1 MKGNKLERSVQELS
15 KEMGSIDIETGKWLL
30 STLTPSAYVNKN
42 KVTCLECGHEFTSE
56 FCNIDGTI
64 DCPICGKHLKLIQS
78 RKKHYDEGQFSAVT
92 NEYKGW
98 QVLRFFWVNKYRG
111 LNRMYQSV
119 EEVTQIW
126 LNETSKVYLAKP
138 LVMYP
143 NRVRNPF
150 RLGFWNGKT
159 WVDNELLI
167 RRPSKDHYCGF
178 DCSKLGYKAL
188 KVISIAS
195 FLKYRGVTRRI
206 GTYPFGYQFD
216 DFASFLTQPL
226 AEVVYKSKQTK
237 LLSSLIKDNFW
248 KKDESFPKRI
258 AALKVALRH
267 KYFLSH
273 HLRVSAE
280 KNCFRHVTPTYNDW
294 CDTIRQVIELGLDYR
309 SPKYVCPE
317 NLLGLHIALNNRI
330 TRKRN
335 KEEALKKLK
344 SERKKNEEYVK
355 NRERFFGINLVDKEN
370 DFSIQVLKSVD
381 DFYKEGDEMNHCVFN
396 CGYYD
401 VAARPNSLILSA
413 RRGVDWSKSKEI
425 IETVE
430 VDLREMV
437 IAQSRGHNNQI
448 TDLHGKIMRLI
459 MEHMGEIEECNKKKA
474 ELKEKV
480 A

>member
-15 KEMGSIDIETGKWLL
+15 KEMGGIDIETGKWLL

-119 EEVTQIW
+119 EEVEQIW
-126 LNETSKVYLAKP
+126 FNEASKIYLAKP

-167 RRPSKDHYCGF
+167 RRPSKDYYCGF

-188 KVISIAS
+188 KVISVAS

-206 GTYPFGYQFD
+206 SAYPLGVQFD
-216 DFASFLTQPL
+216 EFAYALVQPL
-226 AEVVYKSKQTK
+226 AEVMYKSKQTK
-237 LLSSLIKDNFW
+237 LLASLSSCNFW
-248 KKDESFPKRI
+248 KRDRNFSKRI
-258 AALKVALRH
+258 MALKIALRH
-267 KYFLSH
+267 KYFLTHKFKTSH
-273 HLRVSAE
+273 GNSYRQE
-280 KNCFRHVTPTYNDW
+280 QTYRDW
-294 CDTIRQVIELGLDYR
+294 YDTIEQVIDLELDYR
-309 SPKYVCPE
+309 SPKYVCPDD
-317 NLLGLHIALNNRI
+317 LLQLHQTLNKRV
-330 TRKRN
+330 TREREKRE
-335 KEEALKKLK
+335 KLDKLK
-344 SERKKNEEYVK
+344 SERQRNESYIK
-355 NRERFFGINLVDKEN
+355 ARERFFGINLVDEKN

-381 DFYKEGDEMNHCVFN
+381 DFFKEGNEMNHCVFN
-396 CGYYD
+396 NSYYNID
-401 VAARPNSLILSA
+401 AHPHSLILSA
-413 RRGVDWSKSKEI
+413 RKGIDWNKSKDI

-430 VDLREMV
+430 VNLKDMM

-448 TDLHGKIMRLI
+448 TELHGKIIKLV
-459 MEHMGEIEECNKKKA
+459 MEHMDEIEECNKKKSK
-474 ELKEKV
+474 LKDKQV